1 MTMVIGLLMSLF
13 VSLSVAF
20 MMEYFTNTISSA
32 EDFSDLENVAD
43 LGSIPKAKQY
53 KNMEMYLVSPINL
66 MKNAKSN
73 DQ

>member
-1 MTMVIGLLMSLF
+1 
-13 VSLSVAF
+13 

-32 EDFSDLENVAD
+32 EDFSDLGDVPD

-53 KNMEMYLVSPINL
+53 KNMEMYLVSPVNL
-66 MKNAKSN
+66 MRNSKNS